1 MKKIFVVT
9 GLALFMAGCSYNQTL
24 WNNNVSKSSGSQSN
38 GSKPNNMTQ
47 AEYDKATGGGRYT
60 QLQDTAPTDTVN
72 TELLPELTPKW
83 EPKSRGGNKS
93 PYEVWGKSYKV
104 MDSAKGFVQSGT
116 ASWYGKKF
124 HGHTTSNGET
134 YDMYNYSAAHKNLP
148 LPTYLKVTNL
158 DNGKNVIVRV
168 NDRGPFH
175 SKRIID
181 LSYAAAVKLDYHTKG
196 LARVKIEAITPQKGS
211 AYQAPEVNTQVVTP
225 VAIAA
230 PVKVEQNISFT
241 HLQMGA
247 YSKIGSAQ
255 ALKQK
260 LLEEFDTSIGVFISE
275 QTGSLYKV
283 MVGPFANVQ
292 DLNTWSDKLLDQ
304 GFSKPVRVN
313 LTP

>member
-1 MKKIFVVT
+1 MKKLFIMS
-9 GLALFMAGCSYNQTL
+9 GAALILAGCSNNQTL
-24 WNNNVSKSSGSQSN
+24 WNNNVSKNNTSKSSANQS
-38 GSKPNNMTQ
+38 NMTQ

-60 QLQDTAPTDTVN
+60 QLQDTAPTNSVN

-83 EPKSRGGNKS
+83 EAKSRGGNKS
-93 PYEVWGKSYKV
+93 PYEVWGESYKV
-104 MDSAKGFVQSGT
+104 MNSAKGFVQSGT

-196 LARVKIEAITPQKGS
+196 LARVKIEAITPAKGS
-211 AYQAPEVNTQVVTP
+211 AYQAPVVNTQVVTP

-230 PVKVEQNISFT
+230 PTNTKKKAIFT

-247 YSKIGSAQ
+247 YSKMASAE
-255 ALKQK
+255 ALKK
-260 LLEEFDTSIGVFISE
+260 KILEEFDTSISVFVSE
-275 QTGSLYKV
+275 QTGSLFKV
-283 MVGPFANVQ
+283 MVGPFASVQ
-292 DLNTWSDKLLDQ
+292 DMSAWSSKLLDQ

>member
-1 MKKIFVVT
+1 MKTLFAVAGV
-9 GLALFMAGCSYNQTL
+9 ALFLTGCSNTQSV
-24 WNNNVSKSSGSQSN
+24 WNNNVSKNKTVPS
-38 GSKPNNMTQ
+38 NMTQ

-60 QLQDTAPTDTVN
+60 QLQDTAPTESIN

-93 PYEVWGKSYKV
+93 PYEVWGKSYTV
-104 MDSAKGFVQSGT
+104 MDSAKGFVQTGT

-124 HGHTTSNGET
+124 HGHTTSNGEV
-134 YDMYNYSAAHKNLP
+134 YDMFNYSAAHKNLP

-158 DNGKNVIVRV
+158 DNDKSVIVRV

-196 LARVKIEAITPQKGS
+196 LARVKIEAITPEKGTV
-211 AYQAPEVNTQVVTP
+211 YQAPVKPQAVVAPVVVAAPEP
-225 VAIAA
+225 VAKS
-230 PVKVEQNISFT
+230 PVSFT

-247 YSKIGSAQ
+247 YSKMASAE

-260 LLEEFDTSIGVFISE
+260 LLEEFDTSINVFISE
-275 QTGSLYKV
+275 QTGSLFKV
-283 MVGPFANVQ
+283 MVGPFANTL
-292 DLNTWSDKLLDQ
+292 DMNTWSNKLLDQ

>member
-1 MKKIFVVT
+1 MKRLFFMSGV
-9 GLALFMAGCSYNQTL
+9 ALFVAGCSHNQSV
-24 WNNNVSKSSGSQSN
+24 WNNNASSNSPSRG
-38 GSKPNNMTQ
+38 NMTQ

-72 TELLPELTPKW
+72 TELLPELVPKW

-93 PYEVWGKSYKV
+93 TYEVWGKTYKV
-104 MDSAKGFVQSGT
+104 MDSAKGFVQTGT

-158 DNGKNVIVRV
+158 DNDKSVIVRV

-196 LARVKIEAITPQKGS
+196 LARVKIEAITPAKGS
-211 AYQAPEVNTQVVTP
+211 VYQAPVVKTQVVTP
-225 VAIAA
+225 VAVA
-230 PVKVEQNISFT
+230 PVVVPASVPVAAKMDFT

-247 YSKIGSAQ
+247 YSKVASAE
-255 ALKQK
+255 ALKQR
-260 LLEEFDTSIGVFISE
+260 LLEEFDTSISVFISE
-275 QTGSLYKV
+275 QTGSLFKV
-283 MVGPFANVQ
+283 MVGPFANAQ
-292 DLNTWSDKLLDQ
+292 DMNLWSNKLLEQ

>member
-1 MKKIFVVT
+1 MKSILTVAGVAIFLV
-9 GLALFMAGCSYNQTL
+9 GCSNTQTV
-24 WNNNVSKSSGSQSN
+24 WNNNVSKNKSV
-38 GSKPNNMTQ
+38 PRNMTQ

-60 QLQDTAPTDTVN
+60 QLQDTAPTESVN

-83 EPKSRGGNKS
+83 EPKSRGGNKN
-93 PYEVWGKSYKV
+93 PYEVWGKSYNV
-104 MDSAKGFVQSGT
+104 MDSAKGFVQTGT

-134 YDMYNYSAAHKNLP
+134 YDMFNYSAAHKNLP

-158 DNGKNVIVRV
+158 DNNKSVIVRV

-175 SKRIID
+175 SKRIVD

-196 LARVKIEAITPQKGS
+196 LARVRIEAITPEKGEP
-211 AYQAPEVNTQVVTP
+211 YQAPEVTTKVITP
-225 VAIAA
+225 VAISA
-230 PVKVEQNISFT
+230 PVEVKADVSFT

-247 YSKIGSAQ
+247 YSKLASAE
-255 ALKQK
+255 ALKQR
-260 LLEEFDTSIGVFISE
+260 LVEEFDTSISVFVSE
-275 QTGSLYKV
+275 QTGALYKV
-283 MVGPFANVQ
+283 MVGPFANTQ
-292 DLNTWSDKLLDQ
+292 DMNIWSNKLLDQ

>member
-1 MKKIFVVT
+1 MNKLIIVT
-9 GLALFMAGCSYNQTL
+9 GAALFLAGCSNTQSV
-24 WNNNVSKSSGSQSN
+24 WNNNVSKSNTSSNRVNQGS
-38 GSKPNNMTQ
+38 MTQ

-60 QLQDTAPTDTVN
+60 QLQDTAPTESIN

-93 PYEVWGKSYKV
+93 TYEVWGETYKV
-104 MDSAKGFVQSGT
+104 MDSAKGFVQTGT

-196 LARVKIEAITPQKGS
+196 LARVKIEAITPAKGT
-211 AYQAPEVNTQVVTP
+211 AYQAPAVTTKVVTP

-230 PVKVEQNISFT
+230 PVAVETKHDFT

-247 YSKIGSAQ
+247 YSKITSAE

-260 LLEEFDTSIGVFISE
+260 LLEEFDTSINVFISE
-275 QTGSLYKV
+275 QTGSLFKV
-283 MVGPFANVQ
+283 MVGPFANTL
-292 DLNTWSDKLLDQ
+292 DMSTWGNKLLDR

>member
-1 MKKIFVVT
+1 MKKIFVMSTAVFI
-9 GLALFMAGCSYNQTL
+9 LAGCSHNQSL
-24 WNNNVSKSSGSQSN
+24 WNNNVSKSNTSN
-38 GSKPNNMTQ
+38 GTANQGSMTQ

-60 QLQDTAPTDTVN
+60 QLQDTAPSDTVN

-83 EPKSRGGNKS
+83 EAKSRGGNKS
-93 PYEVWGKSYKV
+93 PYEVWGESYKV

-196 LARVKIEAITPQKGS
+196 LARVKIEAITPEKGS
-211 AYQAPEVNTQVVTP
+211 AYQAPVVNTQVVTP

-230 PVKVEQNISFT
+230 PVVIKNEMAFT

-247 YSKIGSAQ
+247 YSKATSAQ

-260 LLEEFDTSIGVFISE
+260 LLEEFDTSIGVFVSE
-275 QTGSLYKV
+275 QTGSLFKV
-283 MVGPFANVQ
+283 MVGPFANAQ
-292 DLNTWSDKLLDQ
+292 DLNAWSDKLLDQ

-313 LTP
+313 LAP